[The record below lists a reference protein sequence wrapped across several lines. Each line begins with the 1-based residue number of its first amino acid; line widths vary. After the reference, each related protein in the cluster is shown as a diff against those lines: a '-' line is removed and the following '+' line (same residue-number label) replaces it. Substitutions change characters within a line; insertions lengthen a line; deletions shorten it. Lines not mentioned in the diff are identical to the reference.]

1 MGSFEEWAR
10 VMGAILHGCDIPGF
24 LEHREKEGGASNPI
38 SEQWQPVITAWW
50 EARGS
55 ALITTS
61 EVFDLLIERGGEL
74 PECVRG
80 DTDEQ
85 KRVSLGKQLAKIR
98 DRVFFVPK
106 VGDRYRRVQLQHAG
120 KSRTGAS
127 QWRLQDISPGGDEK
141 DGGGDDSSPSP
152 DPDQAGS
159 ADELPPAEGMAVGAE
174 GCAEGLTQPSAP
186 DIALGSDCRRL
197 LRVDPPFARV
207 STDDLV
213 AEPEEMA
220 INPQPSA
227 TLCNPLLA
235 HQNGQEGNTDPL
247 PTTSPPAEPS
257 APAAVPT
264 PDEQAAAVHAAL
276 AVGQY
281 DEARHAVSLIADPLQ
296 QEQLLAEAQTA
307 VFQATPSIQ
316 PRHIRSAG
324 GWRMY
329 QQAARLIAGI
339 SWLTGKPPPALRG
352 ATLDSFAQDELFTLV
367 KQLRCEAVAVA
378 VGWTPP

>member
-1 MGSFEEWAR
+1 MGSFEGWAQ

-55 ALITTS
+55 ALVTTS
-61 EVFDLLIERGGEL
+61 EVFDLLIERNIEL

-80 DTDEQ
+80 DTDGQ
-85 KRVSLGKQLAKIR
+85 TRVSLGKQLAKIR

-120 KSRTGAS
+120 KSRTGSS

-174 GCAEGLTQPSAP
+174 GCAEGWSKPSAP
-186 DIALGSDCRRL
+186 DTALGSDCRRL
-197 LRVDPPFARV
+197 LRVDPPFACV

-213 AEPEEMA
+213 TGQEET
-220 INPQPSA
+220 A
-227 TLCNPLLA
+227 TNSQTTLSNPLLA
-235 HQNGQEGNTDPL
+235 HSDGQEGNTDPL
-247 PTTSPPAEPS
+247 HTSSPPAEPS
-257 APAAVPT
+257 APAAVPM
-264 PDEQAAAVHAAL
+264 PDEQVAAVREAL
-276 AVGQY
+276 AAGRY
-281 DEARHAVSLIADPLQ
+281 DESRHAVSLIAAPLL
-296 QEQLLAEAQTA
+296 QEQLLAEAQAT

-316 PRHIRSAG
+316 PLHIRSLG

-367 KQLRCEAVAVA
+367 KQLRCEAVAVH
-378 VGWTPP
+378 